1 MAKAHIYLAAGANVE
16 ATDTFASWIDTTN
29 SLVYDMGTVVLTSVS
44 QPQPNVTVGG
54 YTSGNAHLQG
64 IFSANTVVVSN
75 GLRGGSVSGVGD
87 LTVVSNTIFSESPLV
102 RISANTDNF
111 TVNSNNTTFTSNVA
125 INSSKTVLISAANTT
140 INAGQLFVR
149 TNSEFTGTRVDIDGT
164 TFDVTSNAIFTSATF
179 NANVDVITL
188 GFNGSDSLVVN
199 AVSDFNANVNI
210 DGVLFNVT
218 STNTTIGDAGTDKFN
233 VIAESTFSAN
243 ATFNGA
249 LVNIT
254 SANTTIGDAP
264 ADRLNVNAVS
274 DFNANVN
281 IDGIL
286 TQTANAVF
294 SGALV
299 NITSANTTI
308 GDAPTDVLN
317 VNATSDFNANVN
329 IDGILTQT
337 ANVVFSGA
345 LVNITSANTTIGDAP
360 TDALNVNAVSDFNAN
375 VNVDGIFTV
384 ANSATVSNTL
394 TVNTQANTASLMV
407 RDLTATRIAYVATA
421 GEIVDSANL
430 TFSGTNLNVIGTA
443 NVTSNANV
451 GGTFGVT
458 GATTLA
464 TTTIGSS
471 GSIELTVNA
480 KSGFNANVNIDGLL
494 TQTANATFSG
504 ALVNITSANT
514 TIGDAPTDVL
524 NVNAISDFN
533 ANVNVDGILTVAN
546 SATVSNTLTVN
557 TQANTASL
565 MVRDLTATRIPYV
578 ATAGEVVDSA
588 NLTFSGTNLNI
599 IGTANVT
606 SNANVGGTLGVTG
619 VATFSSN
626 AVFSDNDYIV
636 VGTGAD
642 LQIYHD
648 GSHSYIT
655 DAGTGNLKI
664 DASQLDIQTSN
675 STATETMATFVRDG
689 AVTLFHDNIT
699 RLATSGTGVS
709 VTGTLGVS
717 TNATVSGTLNVAGVT
732 TLANTTVGAAPTDVF
747 NINAI
752 SDFNAN
758 VNVDGMF
765 TVANSATISNTLTV
779 NTQANT
785 ASLMVRDLTATR
797 IPYVGVSGEIVDSAN
812 VTFSGTNLNVIGTA
826 NVTSNAN
833 VGGTFGVTG
842 ATALANT
849 VTVTGTATFANTVTV
864 TGNTTVTAL
873 NASGLV
879 DVTNATDATSTT
891 AAALKTA
898 GGLAVAKKLYVGG
911 IVEASANVNI
921 TGTGNRISAPD
932 AAISNNMTV
941 GGTATINNL
950 TVTGTTILNTGD
962 AQLSLNNATTAHSTV
977 TDDLTL
983 TNATIIGSVVPDVNN
998 SYDIGT
1004 GSLNWK
1010 TVYANNVVANV
1021 AWANITDK
1029 PDPVVT
1035 VTLTGDVQGTASATL
1050 TDLSSNTISVSTT
1063 IQPNSVALGTDTTG
1077 NYVGTLSVTTPGTA
1091 NGSSGLTFTGVAGEG
1106 TIAAIAHANTSTV
1119 TNLSVDNSAGNVL
1132 QDISLTFDAFGHVTG
1147 RTITS
1152 TDLDLRYP
1160 QTSFTNIAVTGQS
1173 TVISDSLT
1181 DTLTLVGAG
1190 ITTITTNATTDTIT
1204 ITATEADTLAS
1215 VTSRGNTT
1223 SNSITVNDINARD
1236 IILSGNLTVSGTT
1249 TYINTAQLNV
1259 GDNLISLNA
1268 DYTGSSPSEN
1278 AGIEVERGTVI
1289 NTAVLWNE
1297 STDRWTFTNDGTN
1310 YFNIP
1315 TPSEYNIYNS
1325 WTIQDGDTT
1334 SYTITSG
1341 DTLQIASGTYITS
1354 NFTDDDILTISH
1366 NNTTRTD
1373 TTSSVSPN
1381 YAGTFTTVD
1390 GVTTNAQGHV
1400 TAVNVKT
1407 VTMPSSNNT
1416 TYDMLAVA
1424 NTVANAGI
1432 LRLKDSA
1439 NANDDVIITG
1449 SGGATVSSNATHITV
1464 SSTTYSNGAGIGLT
1478 GTVFSHLDTSS
1489 ALDLTAS
1496 SRRYVTGLTFDT
1508 YGHVTGYTTGNET
1521 VVDTNTTYDLL
1532 AVANTVANAG
1542 ILRLRD
1548 SASVNDDVLITGTGT
1563 VTVSSNATHIVVNSP
1578 SPAGT
1583 NLTATAGSTS
1593 GPVINSSTG
1602 TGFTFPSASST
1613 ASGIITTGAQNI
1625 AGVKTFDS
1633 TISGSING
1641 NAATATTLTSLT
1653 ATVSQLNFAN
1663 TVTSNIQ
1670 TQLDA
1675 KQPLDS
1681 DLTAIA
1687 ALAVTDGNFIVG
1699 NGTTWVAENGA
1710 TARTSLGLGTIATQA
1725 ASSVT
1730 ITGGSITG
1738 ITDLAIADG
1747 GTGASTAAQALINF
1761 GLSSTAAQLN
1771 FANSVTSNIQT
1782 QLNAKAPIASPTFTG
1797 DITANGGII
1806 SSSPWDAAI
1815 ASSQIYLNGTTG
1827 NRIGWN
1833 SNGVGAPAF
1842 TTRSAGAKLVLVP
1855 SITASLTD
1863 YAIGIETSAMW
1874 SSVSN
1879 TNGSFKWY
1887 GGTTLAATLTG
1898 TGDFTVVGTVTS
1910 PTLRLTATTDVSLVS
1925 TGHAFQIGVDTSANL
1940 VIDNNEIQARNNGA
1954 AATLALN
1961 KDGGSVTAGGD
1972 FTATGDVTAFSDERL
1987 KTNIRTID
1995 NALSKVEQLRGV
2007 YFDKDGKAGTG
2018 VIAQEIEKVLPEV
2031 VLNGEEYKS
2040 VAYGNI
2046 VGLLIE
2052 AIKELQ
2058 AKVEELE
2065 KKG

>member
-29 SLVYDMGTVVLTSVS
+29 ALVFDMGTVVLTSVS

-54 YTSGNAHLQG
+54 YTTGNAHLQG
-64 IFSANTVVVSN
+64 ILSANTLVASN
-75 GLRGGSVSGVGD
+75 NLRGGSVSIPGD

-164 TFDVTSNAIFTSATF
+164 TFDVTSNTIFTSATF
-179 NANVDVITL
+179 NANADVITL
-188 GFNGSDSLVVN
+188 GFNGSDALTVN

-210 DGVLFNVT
+210 DGVLFTVT
-218 STNTTIGDAGTDKFN
+218 STNTTIGDSGTDKFN
-233 VIAESTFSAN
+233 VIAESIFSAN

-286 TQTANAVF
+286 TQTANAIF

-337 ANVVFSGA
+337 ANAIFSGA
-345 LVNITSANTTIGDAP
+345 LVNITSVNTTIGDAP

-394 TVNTQANTASLMV
+394 TVNV
-407 RDLTATRIAYVATA
+407 
-421 GEIVDSANL
+421 
-430 TFSGTNLNVIGTA
+430 
-443 NVTSNANV
+443 
-451 GGTFGVT
+451 
-458 GATTLA
+458 
-464 TTTIGSS
+464 
-471 GSIELTVNA
+471 
-480 KSGFNANVNIDGLL
+480 
-494 TQTANATFSG
+494 
-504 ALVNITSANT
+504 
-514 TIGDAPTDVL
+514 
-524 NVNAISDFN
+524 
-533 ANVNVDGILTVAN
+533 
-546 SATVSNTLTVN
+546 
-557 TQANTASL
+557 QANTASL

-578 ATAGEVVDSA
+578 GVAGEIVDSA
-588 NLTFSGTNLNI
+588 NVTFSGTNLNI

-606 SNANVGGTLGVTG
+606 SNANVGGTFGVTGAATLASTLAVTG

-689 AVTLFHDNIT
+689 AVTLFHDNT
-699 RLATSGTGVS
+699 ARLATSGTGVS

-747 NINAI
+747 NVNAV

-758 VNVDGMF
+758 VNVDGIL
-765 TVANSATISNTLTV
+765 TVVNSATISNTLTV

-797 IPYVGVSGEIVDSAN
+797 IPYVGVGGEIVDSAN

-842 ATALANT
+842 AATLAST
-849 VTVTGTATFANTVTV
+849 LSVTGTTS
-864 TGNTTVTAL
+864 TTAI

-932 AAISNNMTV
+932 AAITNNMTV
-941 GGTATINNL
+941 GGTATIVNL
-950 TVTGTTILNTGD
+950 NVTGTTVLNTD
-962 AQLSLNNATTAHSTV
+962 AQLSLNNATTAHSTI

-998 SYDIGT
+998 TYDIGT

-1021 AWANITDK
+1021 AWSSITDK

-1050 TDLSSNTISVSTT
+1050 TDLSSNTISISTT

-1077 NYVGTLSVTTPGTA
+1077 NYVGTLSVTTPGVA

-1160 QTSFTNIAVTGQS
+1160 QTSFTNIAVAGQS

-1223 SNSITVNDINARD
+1223 TNSITVNDINANNAV
-1236 IILSGNLTVSGTT
+1236 ISGGLTVSGDLTVSGTT
-1249 TYINTAQLNV
+1249 TYINTQTLNV
-1259 GDNLISLNA
+1259 GDNIVTLNA
-1268 DYTGSSPSEN
+1268 DVTGAPNQN
-1278 AGIEVERGTVI
+1278 AGVEIERGDA
-1289 NTAVLWNE
+1289 NNAVLLWNE
-1297 STDRWTFTNDGTN
+1297 STDRWTFTNNGVN

-1315 TPSEYNIYNS
+1315 VSSEYDNYTS
-1325 WTIQDGDTT
+1325 WTIQDGGANT
-1334 SYTITSG
+1334 YTITSG

-1354 NFTDDDILTISH
+1354 LLAADDVLTISH
-1366 NNTTRTD
+1366 NNTTRSD
-1373 TTSSVSPN
+1373 TTSTASPT
-1381 YAGTFTTVD
+1381 YAGTFTAVD
-1390 GVTTNAQGHV
+1390 GVTTNATGHI

-1407 VTMPSSNNT
+1407 VT
-1416 TYDMLAVA
+1416 L
-1424 NTVANAGI
+1424 
-1432 LRLKDSA
+1432 
-1439 NANDDVIITG
+1439 
-1449 SGGATVSSNATHITV
+1449 
-1464 SSTTYSNGAGIGLT
+1464 
-1478 GTVFSHLDTSS
+1478 
-1489 ALDLTAS
+1489 
-1496 SRRYVTGLTFDT
+1496 
-1508 YGHVTGYTTGNET
+1508 
-1521 VVDTNTTYDLL
+1521 
-1532 AVANTVANAG
+1532 
-1542 ILRLRD
+1542 
-1548 SASVNDDVLITGTGT
+1548 
-1563 VTVSSNATHIVVNSP
+1563 
-1578 SPAGT
+1578 PAGT
-1583 NLTATAGSTS
+1583 NLTATAGTTA
-1593 GPVINSSTG
+1593 GPVVNSSTG
-1602 TGFTFPSASST
+1602 TGVTIPSASNT
-1613 ASGIITTGAQNI
+1613 ASGIITTAAQNI
-1625 AGVKTFDS
+1625 AGAKTFES
-1633 TISGSING
+1633 TIIGSING
-1641 NAATATTLTSLT
+1641 NANTATALQTPRFINAVSFNGTANVEINTLRTTSGANIIDGTAQSLPVNHLQVRAANTAQDVLITTAGSDTNVNLSVQTKGTGSIALDTGVGAGNIDIKPGTGTLRVWDNT
-1653 ATVSQLNFAN
+1653 ATNWHSVVVGELAAN
-1663 TVTSNIQ
+1663 RTIT
-1670 TQLDA
+1670 L
-1675 KQPLDS
+1675 P
-1681 DLTAIA
+1681 
-1687 ALAVTDGNFIVG
+1687 DGNVTLQT
-1699 NGTTWVAENGA
+1699 GTMA
-1710 TARTSLGLGTIATQA
+1710 
-1725 ASSVT
+1725 
-1730 ITGGSITG
+1730 ITGGT
-1738 ITDLAIADG
+1738 LAQFAATTSSALAGVISDET
-1747 GTGASTAAQALINF
+1747 GTGSLVFSASPTFTGTPLAPTAAVGTNTTQIAT
-1761 GLSSTAAQLN
+1761 TAFVNAEI
-1771 FANSVTSNIQT
+1771 ANDIVT
-1782 QLNAKAPIASPTFTG
+1782 KANIASPTFTG
-1797 DITANGGII
+1797 TPLAPTAAVGTNTTQIATTAFVNAEIAADIVVKADVASPTFTGVVTA
-1806 SSSPWDAAI
+1806 PR
-1815 ASSQIYLNGTTG
+1815 L
-1827 NRIGWN
+1827 
-1833 SNGVGAPAF
+1833 
-1842 TTRSAGAKLVLVP
+1842 
-1855 SITASLTD
+1855 SLT
-1863 YAIGIETSAMW
+1863 S
-1874 SSVSN
+1874 
-1879 TNGSFKWY
+1879 
-1887 GGTTLAATLTG
+1887 
-1898 TGDFTVVGTVTS
+1898 
-1910 PTLRLTATTDVSLVS
+1910 TTDANTTS
-1925 TGHAFQIGVDTSANL
+1925 TGHALQIGLFDNIHL
-1940 VIDNNEIQARNNGA
+1940 VMDNNEIQARLDDTASTLNLNVSGGNVTIGASTSTINLRGTTQALDIIPSVNNTYDLGSTTSRWA
-1954 AATLALN
+1954 VMYGTATSARYADLAEKYLADDEYPVGTVMSVGGEAEVTAATPETAHSVIGVVSENPAYLMNDGLEGGTAIALKGRVPVKIIGTVKKGDRLTPSSEKGFAEVNNSSAAWAFAIALA
-1961 KDGGSVTAGGD
+1961 D
-1972 FTATGDVTAFSDERL
+1972 SD
-1987 KTNIRTID
+1987 
-1995 NALSKVEQLRGV
+1995 
-2007 YFDKDGKAGTG
+2007 
-2018 VIAQEIEKVLPEV
+2018 
-2031 VLNGEEYKS
+2031 NGL
-2040 VAYGNI
+2040 V
-2046 VGLLIE
+2046 E
-2052 AIKELQ
+2052 AIIL
-2058 AKVEELE
+2058 
-2065 KKG
+2065 